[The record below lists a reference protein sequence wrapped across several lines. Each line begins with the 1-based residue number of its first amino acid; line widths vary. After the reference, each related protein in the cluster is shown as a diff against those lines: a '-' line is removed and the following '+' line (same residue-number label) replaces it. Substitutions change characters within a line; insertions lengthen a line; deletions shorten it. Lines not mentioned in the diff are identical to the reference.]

1 MATNARAGRTLL
13 ATFVMPTMGSSSW
26 SHPLQVVLM
35 ALLCV
40 RRLWNSEYIHR
51 ARAAGC
57 SSCPQDATL
66 PGHGRVLSSSGQA
79 LGCDNDDNGAVH
91 LKPPQLP
98 PSNLQVPPWQAIWA
112 RRRASTTEM
121 LSRMQSLL
129 SWAEIVGDE
138 SAEAGQPARRA
149 LGTGGEA
156 AVDLKPEGR
165 RWRAGA
171 LQNTRSQPLISDQT
185 ARL

>member
-1 MATNARAGRTLL
+1 MPAAVTPTDQAICGAARSVHAS
-13 ATFVMPTMGSSSW
+13 MGVS
-26 SHPLQVVLM
+26 
-35 ALLCV
+35 
-40 RRLWNSEYIHR
+40 
-51 ARAAGC
+51 C
-57 SSCPQDATL
+57 SP
-66 PGHGRVLSSSGQA
+66 RQA

-156 AVDLKPEGR
+156 L
-165 RWRAGA
+165 
-171 LQNTRSQPLISDQT
+171 
-185 ARL
+185 